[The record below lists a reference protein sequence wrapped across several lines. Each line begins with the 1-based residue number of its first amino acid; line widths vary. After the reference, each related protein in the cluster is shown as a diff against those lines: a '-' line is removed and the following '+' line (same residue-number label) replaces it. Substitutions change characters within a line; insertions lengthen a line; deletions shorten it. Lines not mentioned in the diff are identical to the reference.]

1 MPFSPRYWPDYR
13 RPGLAVKLL
22 VAAVFLAL
30 SAIPALSL
38 PPDALPSQ
46 GETLL
51 INSDATLL
59 IPVGM
64 VASLNGT
71 ILVEGNTTSSPSLD
85 ITCLGGLRLSGNSSI
100 VCRNGGATLTNLGAI
115 TGRSLFLHSLQ
126 GGNLTLLQRGL
137 IDMDHLSISSWPRG
151 LAAFNA
157 SRESILRLGGLEV
170 TSLNST
176 VRLLMRGEVEGDAI
190 SIRSQG
196 SPSVEAL
203 FDASVEADKVR
214 LQAERGRPVF
224 LVNGRWEA
232 KNLTMNVTGAGSMS
246 LQINGE
252 ISAENVVFLSQGPGY
267 ANTNLVLNGNLSA
280 IHLALRSNDGGMLTV
295 QTTGQIRSDELSC
308 LCRSGRLD
316 IFNWGSILLGAS
328 LLRSEGANGSI
339 SLWQAGNLR
348 ADETYLDAV
357 GGGKISLLQA
367 QGSRFE
373 LGALL
378 MNAAG
383 WSNGSDGCQSSIS
396 VRSEE
401 GKTAWQL
408 GTFYSNVTDGFVE
421 FVNGGLA
428 EVENIYWSCSGS
440 TGKAV
445 LENLGNLSVGNLNM
459 KAAGGTLEFLNHAE
473 CSVHNSNVR
482 LAGGGMF
489 LNRGSLSVVNIFATD
504 LTNVTNAGSMVVRN
518 MRIFAGDSD
527 VVNISNYGVLSVT
540 GSDIDVF
547 SYNGTARIWICNAG
561 RAQFGVIDLFS
572 NVPVPSTGSRRA
584 RARQIR
590 LVCSPGGNLSIK
602 SLRSNTAGEGGVYLT
617 LGCETRILRLS
628 VSGNSDVHSEG
639 SVQIESFTG
648 PDGRPYALNISNG
661 QSFSISEVEISTGAS
676 GSVATVEASL
686 LAPALSI
693 LAAALAWRMRDDSGQ
708 RE

>member
-1 MPFSPRYWPDYR
+1 MSFFPRYRPGYC

-22 VAAVFLAL
+22 VAAALVAL
-30 SAIPALSL
+30 SAIPALALS
-38 PPDALPSQ
+38 PDALPSH
-46 GETLL
+46 GETLM
-51 INSDATLL
+51 IDSDASLL
-59 IPVGM
+59 IPAAV
-64 VASLNGT
+64 VANLNGT
-71 ILVEGNTTSSPSLD
+71 IVVEGNTTSNPLLD
-85 ITCLGGLRLSGNSSI
+85 ITCLGELKLSGNSSI
-100 VCRNGGATLTNLGAI
+100 VCRNGGAALTNLGTI
-115 TGRSLFLHSLQ
+115 KGGSLLLQSLQ
-126 GGNLTLLQRGL
+126 GGNITLLQRGL
-137 IDMDHLSISSWPRG
+137 IDTEHLSIASRLG
-151 LAAFNA
+151 GFAAFNA

-170 TSLNST
+170 ASLNST
-176 VRLLMRGEVEGDAI
+176 VRLLMRGIVEGDAI

-203 FDASVEADKVR
+203 FDASVEADKIR
-214 LQAERGRPVF
+214 LEAERGRPVF
-224 LVNGRWEA
+224 LVDGRWEA
-232 KNLTMNVTGAGSMS
+232 KNLTVNVTGAGSMS

-252 ISAENVVFLSQGPGY
+252 ISAEKVVFLSQGPGY

-280 IHLALRSNDGGMLTV
+280 SHLALRSNDGGVLAV
-295 QTTGQIRSDELSC
+295 QTTGQIRSDELTA

-328 LLRSEGANGSI
+328 LLRSERGNGSI
-339 SLWQAGNLR
+339 SLWQAGNLG

-373 LGALL
+373 LGALS

-383 WSNGSDGCQSSIS
+383 WSNGSDGCQSSVS

-401 GKTAWQL
+401 GKTAWEL
-408 GTFYSNVTDGFVE
+408 GTFYSNVTGGFVE

-428 EVENIYWSCSGS
+428 EVENMYWSCSGS

-459 KAAGGTLEFLNHAE
+459 KASGGILEFLNHAE
-473 CSVHNSNVR
+473 CGLHNSNLR
-482 LAGGGMF
+482 LAGAGVF
-489 LNRGSLSVVNIFATD
+489 LNRGSLGVVNIFATG
-504 LTNVTNAGSMVVRN
+504 LTNVTNTGSMVVRN

-527 VVNISNYGVLSVT
+527 VVNISNYGALSVT

-561 RAQFGVIDLFS
+561 RAQFGVMDLFS
-572 NVPVPSTGSRRA
+572 NVPVPGTGSRRA

-602 SLRSNTAGEGGVYLT
+602 SLRSSTAGEGGVYLR
-617 LGCETRILRLS
+617 LVCETRILRLS

-648 PDGRPYALNISNG
+648 PDGRAYVLNISNG
-661 QSFSISEVEISTGAS
+661 QSFSISDVEISTGAG
-676 GSVATVEASL
+676 GSVATIEASL
-686 LAPALSI
+686 LAPALSM
-693 LAAALAWRMRDDSGQ
+693 LAAALAWRMRGGSGQ